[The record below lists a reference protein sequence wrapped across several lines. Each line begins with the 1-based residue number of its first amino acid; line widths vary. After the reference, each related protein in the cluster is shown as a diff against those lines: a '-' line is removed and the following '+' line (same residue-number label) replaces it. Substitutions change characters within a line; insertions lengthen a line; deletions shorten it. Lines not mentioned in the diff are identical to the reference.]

1 MDAQLRKL
9 AVKLHHI
16 GAIKYG
22 NFTTKVGLQ
31 TPIYIDLRVIISDP
45 DLLEELSLALWSL
58 SDEEDKHHHVC
69 GVPYT
74 ALPLATTI
82 SLKSRV
88 PMLIR
93 RKEAKS
99 YGTKKMIEGLY
110 EKGDTAVIIEDIIT
124 SGSSIIE
131 TVKDL
136 KKEGLN
142 VNKAFVIVNRE
153 QGGKKNLEDAGI
165 TVKYLFTMTQ
175 LVDYLYQ
182 EGIFTQQ
189 CVDEVKEYIKNSQI
203 PMKVKVENERLIQS
217 FSTRAKASKN
227 QSAIKLFKL
236 MEQKQ
241 TTLCLAADFV
251 KSQEILDIA
260 QLAGPHIAV
269 LKVHID
275 IVEDY
280 NKDLIQNLKNLA
292 KTHNFMIMEDRK
304 FADIGQVV
312 SQQFRNGIYSIAEW
326 ADLITVHPVPGK
338 GIIQGIGKGL
348 DECSEDK
355 GIFIVAEMSSAG
367 ALTTGEYVEKAVKEV
382 ADSEMVTGFVC
393 QTNIFKDPGLIQ
405 LTPGVK
411 LVESADDL
419 GQQYNTPNAVVDK
432 GADLI
437 VVGRGITQAKD
448 QLSAVIEYKK
458 VLWEA
463 YKKRV
468 VENTE

>member
-45 DLLEELSLALWSL
+45 DLLEKRSKIIWN
-58 SDEEDKHHHVC
+58 
-69 GVPYT
+69 
-74 ALPLATTI
+74 
-82 SLKSRV
+82 
-88 PMLIR
+88 
-93 RKEAKS
+93 
-99 YGTKKMIEGLY
+99 KKMIEGLY

-203 PMKVKVENERLIQS
+203 PMKS

-312 SQQFRNGIYSIAEW
+312 SQQFRNGMYSIAEW
-326 ADLITVHPVPGK
+326 ADLVTVHPVPGK

-448 QLSAVIEYKK
+448 QLSAVLEYKK